1 MISPV
6 TNFIRCNVEKAKEV
20 GLKWENAS
28 SSELRV
34 YCLEILSEIG
44 CSDTELPDNLQTRE
58 QQLNFITG
66 FASFAFGEVQNVQ
79 SCN

>member
-6 TNFIRCNVEKAKEV
+6 TNVIRCNLEKAKEV

-28 SSELRV
+28 CSEIRA
-34 YCLEILSEIG
+34 YCLEILKEIG
-44 CSDTELPDNLQTRE
+44 CNSAELPDNLQSRE

>member
-1 MISPV
+1 MINPV
-6 TNFIRCNVEKAKEV
+6 TNVIRCNLEKAKEV
-20 GLKWENAS
+20 AMKWEKAS
-28 SSELRV
+28 GNELSA
-34 YCLEILSEIG
+34 YCLEILKEIG
-44 CSDTELPDNLQTRE
+44 CTDTQLPNNLQTRE